1 MIIISTTRESRISD
15 NVELKEN
22 GGRIRESF
30 PAWQDFLYSSWC
42 GFTQAGKPF
51 DFLKIN
57 SKPSLQIISSGK
69 LPKANCFLG
78 QPFFR

>member
-30 PAWQDFLYSSWC
+30 PAWQDFYIL
-42 GFTQAGKPF
+42 
-51 DFLKIN
+51 
-57 SKPSLQIISSGK
+57 
-69 LPKANCFLG
+69 LG
-78 QPFFR
+78 VALHKQVNHLIF